1 MSNFDKRVLDRNLK
15 RGVISQKEYEKS
27 IEAEEDCS
35 DNLENSEVRFVHKIR
50 DETEEKKEN

>member
-50 DETEEKKEN
+50 DEVEEKKEN

>member
-50 DETEEKKEN
+50 DEAEEKKEN